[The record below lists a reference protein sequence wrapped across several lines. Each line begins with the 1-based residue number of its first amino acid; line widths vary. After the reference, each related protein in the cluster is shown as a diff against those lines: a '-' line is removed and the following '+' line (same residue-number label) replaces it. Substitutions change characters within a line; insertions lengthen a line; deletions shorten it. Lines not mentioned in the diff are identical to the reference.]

1 MSLSSRQWCFKMFEA
16 ATFYLVEG
24 QQMALFFYQAFSK
37 DGKKLSGFVDAPS
50 RQAVKER
57 LARQGIFPVKI
68 TPSTKDAGR
77 NWFKRLF
84 ERKVSIKDKILFT
97 KQLSV
102 LLKSGVP
109 LLQAL
114 ELLVD
119 HFDGRLRTIVLSLR
133 DDIKEGGSFAEGL
146 KKFPKDFDNI
156 YVQLIRAGEAS
167 GKLEV
172 ILDRLTEYEE
182 RRASLIKRIRSAM
195 TYPIIQLVATIGV
208 VIMMVVFVIPNMA
221 GNLAGMGESLPPSTQ
236 FLMDLSTFLTKHY
249 LVLLIFLFGIIFG
262 LKYFLSTA
270 FGARNFDKLKLHLPV
285 VKFFSRMGA
294 VVQFSRTL
302 GMLIESGVHLSESL
316 DIVVKIINNRI
327 LADTLREA
335 RDKIVKQGKI
345 AQYLKQTNIFPP
357 IAIYLI
363 KTGEE
368 SGQLDTMLLTVAKNY
383 EEELSERAD
392 SLSTALGPIMLVI
405 MAVVVGFIVLAMIT
419 PMLKQASGI

>member
-1 MSLSSRQWCFKMFEA
+1 M
-16 ATFYLVEG
+16 
-24 QQMALFFYQAFSK
+24 FFYQAFSK

-68 TPSTKDAGR
+68 MPASKDSR
-77 NWFKRLF
+77 QSWFQRLF
-84 ERKVSIKDKILFT
+84 ERRVSVKDKILFT

-119 HFDGRLRTIVLSLR
+119 HFEGRLRTIVISLK
-133 DDIKEGGSFAEGL
+133 DDIKEGGSFADGL

-172 ILDRLTEYEE
+172 ILDRLTEYAE
-182 RRASLIKRIRSAM
+182 RRASISKRIRSAM
-195 TYPIIQLVATIGV
+195 TYPIIQLVGTVIV
-208 VIMMVVFVIPNMA
+208 VIIMVVFVIPNMA
-221 GNLAGMGESLPPSTQ
+221 ENLSGMGKGLPASTQ
-236 FLMDLSTFLTKHY
+236 FLMDLSDFLTNYYHI
-249 LVLLIFLFGIIFG
+249 LLG
-262 LKYFLSTA
+262 LLLALIVGLRYWLSTP
-270 FGARNFDKLKLHLPV
+270 FGARTFDKMKLRLPV

-294 VVQFSRTL
+294 VVQFSSTL

-327 LADTLREA
+327 LADTLSEA

-368 SGQLDTMLLTVAKNY
+368 SGQLDTMLLTVAQNY
-383 EEELSERAD
+383 EEELSEKAD
-392 SLSTALGPIMLVI
+392 NLSTALGPIMLVI
-405 MAVVVGFIVLAMIT
+405 MAVVVGFVVISMIT
-419 PMLKQASGI
+419 PMLEQASGF